1 MKPEEIILIG
11 VKHSVSAVSK
21 ANGSI
26 LWTTKLSRGAA
37 GGDFVTV
44 ACDGEHLFAHSGG
57 ELYRLDL
64 STGRVLWKNELRG
77 FGYGLASICIPGMA
91 SAPDLAAVRAIEA
104 EQEAASSGA
113 VAT

>member
-1 MKPEEIILIG
+1 MKPEEIILVG
-11 VKHSVSAVSK
+11 VKHSVSALSR

-26 LWTTKLSRGAA
+26 LWTTKLPGGV

-44 ACDGEHLFAHSGG
+44 VCDGERVFAHCGG
-57 ELYRLDL
+57 ELFRLDL
-64 STGRVLWKNELRG
+64 YDGRVLWKNELRG

-104 EQEAASSGA
+104 EREAASSGA